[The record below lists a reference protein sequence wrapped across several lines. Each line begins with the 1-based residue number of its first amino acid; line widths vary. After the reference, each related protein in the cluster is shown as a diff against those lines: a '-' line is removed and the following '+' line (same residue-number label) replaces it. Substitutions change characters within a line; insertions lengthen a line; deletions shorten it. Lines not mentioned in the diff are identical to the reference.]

1 MMATR
6 QVIPPSRRTGSAL
19 PIAMTR
25 AASCASVAAV
35 VVSIVA
41 CPVRTLDAQLASS
54 TGALPAAAVRKPV
67 FPIRVLDRPTTL
79 PAGALRVDGFLL
91 GSAVPGSS
99 FATTAILGG
108 GWGLTSTLEVGG
120 QLVPVAL
127 SPELQYTNPSLY
139 ITYGHSLDAST
150 SLAPTLQV
158 VFPLR
163 SGDPFTIDV
172 GAALSVDIGAWGE
185 VETAPTFS
193 INLHQDGNGTSLS
206 LPLTVTRQESTRF
219 NWQLSTGVG
228 VSRFAPR
235 FWLSRRSDALDFN
248 DVTVPASA
256 QVMYTVPR
264 DASADAL
271 VDIALQGQ
279 FPQLYTNRPD
289 LRGWQTNDWTVQ
301 LQTSWYVVR
310 TPRTAAPETAASTRR

>member
-1 MMATR
+1 MHERRRAR
-6 QVIPPSRRTGSAL
+6 RLDRLLSRPHDRRAARIHRSIGPRRGPEAGLPRPGARSPDYAPCGCASRRRLSPRQRSARIL
-19 PIAMTR
+19 
-25 AASCASVAAV
+25 
-35 VVSIVA
+35 
-41 CPVRTLDAQLASS
+41 
-54 TGALPAAAVRKPV
+54 
-67 FPIRVLDRPTTL
+67 
-79 PAGALRVDGFLL
+79 
-91 GSAVPGSS
+91 

-120 QLVPVAL
+120 QLVAVAI

-150 SLAPTLQV
+150 SLAPTLQAI
-158 VFPLR
+158 FPLR

-172 GAALSVDIGAWGE
+172 GAALAVNIGAWGE
-185 VETAPTFS
+185 IETAPTLS

-206 LPLTVTRQESTRF
+206 LPLTVMRQASTRI
-219 NWQLSTGVG
+219 NWQLSIGVG
-228 VSRFAPR
+228 FSRFDPR
-235 FWLSRRSDALDFN
+235 FALSRRSDALDFN
-248 DVTVPASA
+248 DVTIPASA

-289 LRGWQTNDWTVQ
+289 LRGWQTNDWTLQ
-301 LQTSWYVVR
+301 LQTSWYVLR
-310 TPRTAAPETAASTRR
+310 TRRAAAQETAARGNARRSHAAPR